1 MFKLVEKYSGHSEQ
15 EWTPLF
21 YRIPNSRINDWY
33 RRNTVR
39 NRHRSWLSKIIDEEA
54 VTNEGMDKLQIALEG
69 LPARNTQDQQRI
81 RDVDSPDSTRA
92 PAEQESNPA
101 GALTNTTTSQ
111 RD

>member
-1 MFKLVEKYSGHSEQ
+1 
-15 EWTPLF
+15 
-21 YRIPNSRINDWY
+21 
-33 RRNTVR
+33 
-39 NRHRSWLSKIIDEEA
+39 
-54 VTNEGMDKLQIALEG
+54 MDKLQIALEG

>member
-21 YRIPNSRINDWY
+21 YRILNSRINDWY

-39 NRHRSWLSKIIDEEA
+39 NRHRSWLSEIINEEA
-54 VTNEGMDKLQIALEG
+54 VTNESMDKLQIALEG

-101 GALTNTTTSQ
+101 DALTNTTTSQ